1 MSVDLAVFIFGAIL
15 LSIGI
20 LGGGF
25 ELKEISVPKVGPI
38 ARGLAAVAGVVFIA
52 MGISFARPQ
61 VAQAPTVASAPA
73 EPAQRPLPTETPVR
87 LVSAPVAPTPVPPTP
102 VPPTPIPPT
111 PIPQRP
117 TAVIPPSA
125 RAGSAYPADVVQNF
139 MNSCVATG
147 GTQPLCRC
155 AIEHMQD
162 TFSLEEF
169 SRIEVRASLG
179 EPVPLDMLDIFADC
193 RVRAR

>member
-87 LVSAPVAPTPVPPTP
+87 LVSAPVPPPPVPPTP
-102 VPPTPIPPT
+102 VPPT

>member
-1 MSVDLAVFIFGAIL
+1 MSVDLAGFIFGAIL

-61 VAQAPTVASAPA
+61 VAQTPTVASAPA
-73 EPAQRPLPTETPVR
+73 EPAQRPLRTETPVR

-102 VPPTPIPPT
+102 VPPTTIPPT

-125 RAGSAYPADVVQNF
+125 RAGAAYPADVVQNF

>member
-87 LVSAPVAPTPVPPTP
+87 LVSAPVPPPPVPPTP
-102 VPPTPIPPT
+102 VPPT

-179 EPVPLDMLDIFADC
+179 EPVPLDMLDTFAD
-193 RVRAR
+193 

>member
-1 MSVDLAVFIFGAIL
+1 MSVDLAVFIFGAFL

-87 LVSAPVAPTPVPPTP
+87 LVSAPVPPPPVPPTP
-102 VPPTPIPPT
+102 VPPT

-125 RAGSAYPADVVQNF
+125 RAGAAYPADVVQNF